1 VTEKLVIANVIRD
14 FGVMIVDYKNV
25 DKYVLMA
32 NVILILVHAIVSM
45 VITENFVKI
54 RNVLMIAIIMD
65 NVKMELVHVIKVG
78 KEKIVVLNNVKKI
91 AIIMV
96 LATMVLACAMLD
108 TLEKYAI

>member
-1 VTEKLVIANVIRD
+1 
-14 FGVMIVDYKNV
+14 
-25 DKYVLMA
+25 
-32 NVILILVHAIVSM
+32 
-45 VITENFVKI
+45 
-54 RNVLMIAIIMD
+54 MIAIIMD